1 MRQQYAKNAPIP
13 SMRQQYATGVTPTL
27 LNSRPREIRSI
38 GMSADK
44 DGNAS
49 DFSSD
54 DYLDDDAYFRVCLLP
69 TPHRLEKRQVC
80 RFPGGD
86 ESGGGWQLEAN
97 VFLDKRIVTA

>member
-54 DYLDDDAYFRVCLLP
+54 DYLDDDAKNAKFADFVDEMNVEEDGNL
-69 TPHRLEKRQVC
+69 KRTY
-80 RFPGGD
+80 
-86 ESGGGWQLEAN
+86 SSAN
-97 VFLDKRIVTA
+97 AS

>member
-54 DYLDDDAYFRVCLLP
+54 DYLDDDAYLSQTRKTPSLP
-69 TPHRLEKRQVC
+69 ISWRR
-80 RFPGGD
+80 
-86 ESGGGWQLEAN
+86 
-97 VFLDKRIVTA
+97 